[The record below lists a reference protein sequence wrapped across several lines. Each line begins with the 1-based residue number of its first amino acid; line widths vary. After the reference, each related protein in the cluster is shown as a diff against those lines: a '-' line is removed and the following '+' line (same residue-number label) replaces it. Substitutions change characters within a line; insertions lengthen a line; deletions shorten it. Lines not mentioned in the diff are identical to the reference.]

1 MLPPGGADSSAERPG
16 LLLSVEVEC
25 PPLAVP
31 ALPARLERL
40 EKRISTVS
48 EQGSV
53 LTGFQVILANYKG
66 HLPVIRSGGAQGQ
79 WTEILCR

>member
-1 MLPPGGADSSAERPG
+1 MLPPGGADSSAERPRFVLG
-16 LLLSVEVEC
+16 VEVER

-31 ALPARLERL
+31 ALSARLERL

-53 LTGFQVILANYKG
+53 LTGFQVILANYYIG
-66 HLPVIRSGGAQGQ
+66 HCSVSRDTYQ
-79 WTEILCR
+79 